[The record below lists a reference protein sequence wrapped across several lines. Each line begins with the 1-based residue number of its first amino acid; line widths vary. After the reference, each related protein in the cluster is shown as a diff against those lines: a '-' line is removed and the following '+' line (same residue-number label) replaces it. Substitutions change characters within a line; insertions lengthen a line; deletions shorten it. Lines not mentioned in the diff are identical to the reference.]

1 MRLAFAPLRARNY
14 RLYFTGQ
21 TISLIGTWFVLVAT
35 GWLVLSLSHS
45 GAVLGALL
53 AAELLPSL
61 LLGAYAGVIADRVN
75 KRALILA
82 DNALAAVLSALFA
95 LACLTGVV
103 TLWMLFAFG
112 ITLGVT
118 AAFAQPAQQAFISEM
133 VGDEQ
138 LKAAVTLN
146 SMMSSMAR
154 TVGPACAGLLIVGV
168 GVGACF
174 ALNAVSYVAVFAA
187 LARMRSA
194 GLTVP
199 ERAAREPGQL
209 REGLRYVRSRSQLL
223 WPLVMMA
230 LVGTFAYEFAVA
242 LPLMAKAL
250 HGSASTYGLMT
261 AAMGVGSV
269 AGGLLINHK
278 LGLGLGSLCWL
289 ALAFGAGIGLA
300 ALAPTISA
308 ELGALVLVGAAST
321 AFMATATS
329 SLQLAAAPR
338 FRGRVM
344 ALSWVANAGSTPVGA
359 PLVGGLAA
367 LAGARAG
374 LLLGAV
380 ACVFSAAVGFAA
392 YRRAPLEIAAAAAD

>member
-1 MRLAFAPLRARNY
+1 MRRAFAPLRVRNY

-21 TISLIGTWFVLVAT
+21 TISLTGTWFVLVAT

-45 GAVLGALL
+45 GAVLGALM

-82 DNALAAVLSALFA
+82 DNALAAVLSALLAF
-95 LACLTGVV
+95 ACLTGAV
-103 TLWMLFAFG
+103 TLWMVFAFG

-118 AAFAQPAQQAFISEM
+118 AAFAQPAQQAFVSEL

-138 LKAAVTLN
+138 LTEAITLN
-146 SMMSSMAR
+146 SMMGSVAR
-154 TVGPACAGLLIVGV
+154 IVGPAGAGLLIVGV

-174 ALNAVSYVAVFAA
+174 ALNALSYVAVFAS

-194 GLTVP
+194 ALTVS
-199 ERAAREPGQL
+199 ERTVREPGQL
-209 REGLRYVRSRSQLL
+209 REGLRHVRSRSDLL

-230 LVGTFAYEFAVA
+230 LVGAFAYEFAVT

-250 HGSASTYGLMT
+250 HGSASTYGVMT
-261 AAMGVGSV
+261 AAMGAGSV
-269 AGGLLINHK
+269 AAGLLINHR
-278 LGLGLGSLCWL
+278 LGVGLRSLRWL
-289 ALAFGAGIGLA
+289 SLAFGAGIGLA
-300 ALAPTISA
+300 ALAPSVPA

-321 AFMATATS
+321 AFMATTTA
-329 SLQLAAAPR
+329 SLQLAAGPR

-359 PLVGGLAA
+359 PVVGGLAA

-380 ACVFSAAVGFAA
+380 ACALSAVVGFVA
-392 YRRAPLEIAAAAAD
+392 YRRAPLDTAAAAAD

>member
-1 MRLAFAPLRARNY
+1 MRLAFAPLRSRNY

-21 TISLIGTWFVLVAT
+21 TLSLIGTWFVLVAT

-45 GAVLGALL
+45 GAVLGALM
-53 AAELLPSL
+53 AAELLPTL

-82 DNALAAVLSALFA
+82 DNALAAVSSALLA
-95 LACLTGVV
+95 LACLTGTV
-103 TLWMLFAFG
+103 TLWMVFAFG
-112 ITLGVT
+112 ITLGVS
-118 AAFAQPAQQAFISEM
+118 AAFTQPAQQAFISEM

-138 LKAAVTLN
+138 LKQAVTLN
-146 SMMSSMAR
+146 SMMGSVAR
-154 TVGPACAGLLIVGV
+154 TVGPACAGLLIVGF

-174 ALNAVSYVAVFAA
+174 ALNALSYIAVFAA

-194 GLTVP
+194 ALTVP
-199 ERAAREPGQL
+199 ERAVREPGQL

-230 LVGTFAYEFAVA
+230 LVGTFAYEFAVT
-242 LPLMAKAL
+242 LPLMAKTL

-261 AAMGVGSV
+261 ATMGVGSV
-269 AGGLLINHK
+269 AAGLLVNHK
-278 LGLGLGSLCWL
+278 LGLGLRSLWWL
-289 ALAFGAGIGLA
+289 SLAFGAGIGLA
-300 ALAPTISA
+300 ALAPSIPA
-308 ELGALVLVGAAST
+308 ELGALALVGAAST

-359 PLVGGLAA
+359 PVVGGLAA
-367 LAGARAG
+367 LGGARAG

-380 ACVFSAAVGFAA
+380 ACAFSAVVGFAA
-392 YRRAPLEIAAAAAD
+392 HRRAPLEAAALATD